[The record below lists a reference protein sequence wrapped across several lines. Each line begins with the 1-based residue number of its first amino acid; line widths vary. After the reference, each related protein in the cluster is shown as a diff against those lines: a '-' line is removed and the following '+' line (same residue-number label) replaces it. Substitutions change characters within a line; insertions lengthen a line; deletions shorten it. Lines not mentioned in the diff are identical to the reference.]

1 MKSKSPFIL
10 LLSLLFFSFSA
21 IAQERTITEQE
32 LPQSIRSYIATHF
45 KENKIVK
52 IEEEK
57 KGMAIEYEVKL
68 DNAIELEFNSKNQVK
83 EIKSRSG
90 IKLPD
95 SVIPPSILSYVKAN
109 YRQNSIVEWELKKK
123 KQEIELENG
132 IELEFDLNGKFLR
145 IDD

>member
-1 MKSKSPFIL
+1 
-10 LLSLLFFSFSA
+10 
-21 IAQERTITEQE
+21 
-32 LPQSIRSYIATHF
+32 
-45 KENKIVK
+45 
-52 IEEEK
+52 
-57 KGMAIEYEVKL
+57 MAIEYEVKL